1 MNAELI
7 TAQQLFEPDGGYL
20 EGVGGKFSIDFFS
33 NNHVIE
39 AAKVAKAKDIGDT
52 HTADIATFIKKILR
66 YPHIQIQTIKKHLFG
81 PGSVT
86 RLNLD
91 QIMFYHGIDVA
102 LALSINPGLTEQLGN
117 ETRIQSLETLQRAG
131 LGLNLGLLSRIEGIS
146 FQLPS
151 EVPLNR
157 STLVPLFN
165 VATAARLSG
174 LADIPL
180 DQFSLEQSQPG
191 I

>member
-1 MNAELI
+1 MNTELI
-7 TAQQLFEPDGGYL
+7 TAQHIFETDGGYL
-20 EGVGGKFSIDFFS
+20 EGIGGKLTIDFFS
-33 NNHVIE
+33 NNHVLD
-39 AAKVAKAKDIGDT
+39 AAKQVQPSPEHTEDIT
-52 HTADIATFIKKILR
+52 TFIQKILR

-91 QIMFYHGIDVA
+91 QIMFYHGIDVE

-117 ETRIQSLETLQRAG
+117 ESRVQSLEILQRAG
-131 LGLNLGLLSRIEGIS
+131 LGLNLDLLSRVEGIN

-151 EVPLNR
+151 EVFRNR

-174 LADIPL
+174 IAEIPV
-180 DQFSLEQSQPG
+180 DQFSLAQSQAST
-191 I
+191 